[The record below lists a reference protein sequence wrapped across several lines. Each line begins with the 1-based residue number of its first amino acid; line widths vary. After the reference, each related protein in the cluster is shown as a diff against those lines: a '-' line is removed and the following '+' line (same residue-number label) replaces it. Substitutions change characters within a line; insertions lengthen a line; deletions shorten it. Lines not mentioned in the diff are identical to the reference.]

1 MTDTPEKITRR
12 YRHWTPA
19 LKTAFLTELGRLG
32 TVTAAAEAVGVCRT
46 HAYELRRSDPEF
58 AEAFTEALEEA
69 ADRLE
74 EEARRRAVEGVELP
88 LMHGGKRV
96 LDDDGHPLTIR
107 RHSDALLLALL
118 KARRPLIFR
127 DRLTPDGNAQNGS
140 APDLTSLRERLA
152 KALEDAVAGSAS
164 PPVPGT

>member
-1 MTDTPEKITRR
+1 MTDSPEKTTRR
-12 YRHWTPA
+12 YRHWTPS
-19 LKTAFLTELGRLG
+19 LKAAFLSELGRLG

-46 HAYELRRSDPEF
+46 HAYELRRNDPDF
-58 AEAFTEALEEA
+58 AEALTEALEEA

-74 EEARRRAVEGVELP
+74 EEARRRAVEGVVHP
-88 LMHGGKRV
+88 VMHGGKRV
-96 LDDDGHPLTIR
+96 LDDDGTPLTIR

-152 KALEDAVAGSAS
+152 KALEDAVAGS
-164 PPVPGT
+164 PPQAVPGT